1 VLLVGNPLNRRQSN
15 AAPGVRPS
23 PTAAASSTPD
33 SNLPAFT
40 CVTYV
45 FIPKEGGPTQPPVVS
60 ISQLRTGTHG
70 DYDRVTIE
78 FGNGIPT
85 RTQVAQISG
94 TTFTQSPSGM
104 QVKLKGSNAVLVTM
118 DGVDLH
124 TSYQGS
130 TDIVTGY
137 PALAE
142 LRRVQDFEGVVQL
155 ALGVNGTGCYRA
167 FFLTNPSRLVI
178 DVPTGS

>member
-1 VLLVGNPLNRRQSN
+1 M
-15 AAPGVRPS
+15 
-23 PTAAASSTPD
+23 
-33 SNLPAFT
+33 
-40 CVTYV
+40 
-45 FIPKEGGPTQPPVVS
+45 
-60 ISQLRTGTHG
+60 
-70 DYDRVTIE
+70 
-78 FGNGIPT
+78 
-85 RTQVAQISG
+85 
-94 TTFTQSPSGM
+94 FTQSPSGM

-167 FFLTNPSRLVI
+167 FFLANPSRLVI

>member
-15 AAPGVRPS
+15 AGPGVQPT
-23 PTAAASSTPD
+23 PTAAASTPEA
-33 SNLPAFT
+33 NLPAFT
-40 CVTYV
+40 CASYI
-45 FIPKEGGPTQPPVVS
+45 FIPKEGGPTKPPVVS

-78 FGNGIPT
+78 FANGMPT
-85 RTQVAQISG
+85 RTEVVQVSG

-104 QVKLKGSNAVLVTM
+104 QVTLKGRNAVLVTM

-137 PALAE
+137 GALVE
-142 LRRVQDFEGVVQL
+142 LRRVQDFEGTVQL

-167 FFLTNPSRLVI
+167 FFLANPNRLVI